1 MQLQVHATAEWR
13 GDLHVTSDKKV
24 IYILSL
30 AKRIAKEHPEF
41 FGSEHSPEVQVLVY
55 ALHRL
60 KNELDGRRTQAVG
73 YITVAENGDSNTL
86 RRGFNVTITLMCSKG
101 HELLVLHPRSNRS
114 LAKLIR
120 ELRLLRVTCP
130 VCGSGSIYMKI
141 ESTGKA
147 TASGN
152 GNMGTKAK

>member
-1 MQLQVHATAEWR
+1 
-13 GDLHVTSDKKV
+13 VTSDEK
-24 IYILSL
+24 ITFILSL
-30 AKRIAKEHPEF
+30 AKRIAREHPEF
-41 FGSEHSPEVQVLVY
+41 FSNGYSPEVQVLVY

-60 KNELDGRRTQAVG
+60 KNELDSRGTQAVE
-73 YITVAENGDSNTL
+73 YITVAENGDSNTV

-101 HELLVLHPRSNRS
+101 HRLLVLHPRSSRS

-141 ESTGKA
+141 EGAGKA
-147 TASGN
+147 MASGN
-152 GNMGTKAK
+152 GNKSQVKTG

>member
-1 MQLQVHATAEWR
+1 
-13 GDLHVTSDKKV
+13 VTSDKKV

-30 AKRIAKEHPEF
+30 AKRIAREHPEF

-86 RRGFNVTITLMCSKG
+86 RRGFNVTITLMCGKG

-141 ESTGKA
+141 ESTG
-147 TASGN
+147 N
-152 GNMGTKAK
+152 GRVVMRNGRGGGGG

>member
-1 MQLQVHATAEWR
+1 M
-13 GDLHVTSDKKV
+13 TSDKKV

-30 AKRIAKEHPEF
+30 AKRIAREHPEF
-41 FGSEHSPEVQVLVY
+41 FGSEHSPEMQVLVY

-120 ELRLLRVTCP
+120 ELRLLKVTCP
-130 VCGSGSIYMKI
+130 VCGSGSVYMKI

-152 GNMGTKAK
+152 GNMGTKAR